1 MGRRA
6 SSAETMDARPVSAG
20 PATSVRRAAAYG
32 DLEAR
37 IERLQEAFCSLAIG
51 VVDGYFVKVWTD
63 PDSGEWVAECP
74 TVKVVAQGETR
85 EEALEAVAEL
95 TRAMLDSLA
104 EMGANVPPTDLQF
117 P

>member
-1 MGRRA
+1 MRVP
-6 SSAETMDARPVSAG
+6 T
-20 PATSVRRAAAYG
+20 TAAAVDPRSTSAYEE
-32 DLEAR
+32 LEAR
-37 IERLQEAFCSLAIG
+37 LERLQEAFASLGIG

-95 TRAMLDSLA
+95 TRAMLESLA
-104 EMGANVPPTDLQF
+104 EVGADVPTRDVQLP
-117 P
+117 